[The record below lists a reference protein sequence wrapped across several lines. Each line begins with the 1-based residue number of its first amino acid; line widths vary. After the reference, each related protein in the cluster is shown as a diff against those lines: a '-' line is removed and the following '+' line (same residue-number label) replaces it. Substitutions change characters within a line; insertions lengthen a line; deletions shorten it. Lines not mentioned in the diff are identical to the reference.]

1 MAVSQ
6 PIINPVEEW
15 RDIPGY
21 EGYYQASS
29 HGRVRGLDR
38 VIEHSGTGKA
48 RIRGRILSPGK
59 RKTGHLIVNLR
70 RGGGARTVPVHRL
83 VLEAFVGPRPEGMEC
98 CHWDDNPANNHLSN
112 LRWDTPSSNEQ
123 DKIRNGGD
131 HNVNKTHCP
140 RGHLLEGENLRDSV
154 RKCGINSSIR
164 KEPWRGCNACNRASA
179 YISRHPE
186 LRGKEQEVSDSYYQ
200 SIVDG
205 TYRARCIRGHLL
217 ELPNLLASSLRRGER
232 HCISCRR
239 ARSYADNHP
248 EWKPRLQ
255 ELSDSYYEQI
265 MGRVVA

>member
-1 MAVSQ
+1 M
-6 PIINPVEEW
+6 PKHTRIKIEEW
-15 RDIPGY
+15 RDIPGWK
-21 EGYYQASS
+21 GYYQAS
-29 HGRVRGLDR
+29 D
-38 VIEHSGTGKA
+38 
-48 RIRGRILSPGK
+48 RGRIKSLARVVIRRDGVRQTYGERILNPYP
-59 RKTGHLIVNLR
+59 T
-70 RGGGARTVPVHRL
+70 RGGRLQVSLNRPGHKEYRTVHRL
-83 VLEAFVGPRPEGMEC
+83 VLEAFVGPRPEGLEC

-123 DKIRNGGD
+123 DKIRNGGN

-140 RGHLLEGENLRDSV
+140 RGHLLEGENLRDGV
-154 RKCGINSSIR
+154 RKGGINSSIR

-179 YISRHPE
+179 YISGHPE

-205 TYRARCIRGHLL
+205 TYRAHCIRGHLL

-255 ELSDSYYEQI
+255 ELSDSYYEKI
-265 MGRVVA
+265 MGRAAA